1 MASLLRIEKSEFE
14 RLKELNKYQYK
25 KLGMFE
31 WYKILN
37 TFLENINKM

>member
-1 MASLLRIEKSEFE
+1 MSLIKNYSKE
-14 RLKELNKYQYK
+14 ELNKYQNK